1 MDLQAALADPR
12 RYEAQIDKLHQKYI
26 NRPELYALQQ
36 QGVSFAAISLH
47 RRRFARL
54 LARTVRDGE
63 YRLSPAGTRWIR
75 VNNKARQIYVFCLT
89 DLIVHGVVASA
100 LTEAMRPG
108 LSDNVYSYLKGRS
121 WWTGVSAFARYVR
134 VHRRERPCPRTR
146 GLYVLRRDICK
157 YTDSIPVDDSSPL
170 WSMLERLLGPADRPS
185 AAWRLLQGVIRPTVA
200 ADDGTLRRNV
210 RGLPTGSPIGPPLFN
225 LYLMPMDAELDAVP
239 GAFYGRYSDDF
250 LFAHPE
256 ADVARRTAGRIQQLL
271 AGLGLGTS
279 AEKELN
285 LYFNGAG
292 RAPADWPGGR
302 GATAVPF
309 LGCSVGFDGTIS
321 LPRKKVRRLLRDL
334 QGRARRTRQALP
346 GAAPAATARAV
357 CAAVNQALDPKQPLA
372 HKTALLLRRVITDRR
387 QLRQMDQ
394 HIARLVAR
402 TLTGRAGARALRGV
416 ACGSLRRDGE
426 LVSLYHARN
435 RSGRK
440 RGRA

>member
-1 MDLQAALADPR
+1 
-12 RYEAQIDKLHQKYI
+12 
-26 NRPELYALQQ
+26 LQQ

-54 LARTVRDGE
+54 LARTVRAGAYE
-63 YRLSPAGTRWIR
+63 FTPAGTRWIR

-100 LTEAMRPG
+100 LTDAMRPG

-134 VHRRERPCPRTR
+134 AHRRERPCPRTR
-146 GLYVLRRDICK
+146 GLFVLRRDIRK
-157 YTDSIPVDDSSPL
+157 YTDSILVDDTSPL
-170 WSMLERLLGPADRPS
+170 WPMLERLLGPADRWS
-185 AAWRLLQGVIRPTVA
+185 AAWPLLQGVIRPAVA

-225 LYLMPMDAELDAVP
+225 LYLMSMDQELDAVG
-239 GAFYGRYSDDF
+239 GAYYGRYSDDF
-250 LFAHPE
+250 LFAHPDAE
-256 ADVARRTAGRIQQLL
+256 VVRRTAGRIQELL
-271 AGLGLGTS
+271 AALGLCTS
-279 AEKELN
+279 PEKESN

-292 RAPADWPGGR
+292 RASADWPTAR
-302 GATAVPF
+302 GTTAVPF

-334 QGRARRTRQALP
+334 AGRTRRTRQALA
-346 GAAPAATARAV
+346 GADSAAAARAV
-357 CAAVNQALDPKQPLA
+357 CATVNQALDPKQPLA

-394 HIARLVAR
+394 HIAHLVAR
-402 TLTGRAGARALRGV
+402 TLTGRAGPRALRGV
-416 ACGSLRRDGE
+416 VCGSLRQGGN

-440 RGRA
+440 RGRG